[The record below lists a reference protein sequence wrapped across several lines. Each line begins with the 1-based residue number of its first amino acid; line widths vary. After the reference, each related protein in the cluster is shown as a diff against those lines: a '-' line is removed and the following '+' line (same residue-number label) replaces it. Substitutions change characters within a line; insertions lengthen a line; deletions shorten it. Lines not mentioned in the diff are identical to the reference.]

1 MTYANM
7 RWYHVRFHDILCLPS
22 TFHHASHRWYRVH
35 FNHILSLPA
44 TLPHASR
51 CNLRRFRSLSCSST
65 LIFVVVRNSLWYQ
78 LFYFLNL
85 LGKCLVCKF
94 FYAQLVKGQSIWYQ
108 RKARFIKKKFNFL
121 TLSSFFHKTLLRLQ
135 TLLVPGISVD
145 QNSHGFTFHK
155 NPEGSPR
162 GEKINTVI
170 LHAWF
175 QLSHSS
181 IFPCSP
187 SNSGFQF
194 SNVVSEAIKE
204 KERRTGKEHTF
215 KTLEFSRQLTT

>member
-1 MTYANM
+1 VTYANM

-22 TFHHASHRWYRVH
+22 TFHHASHRWYHVH

-108 RKARFIKKKFNFL
+108 RKAWFIKKNSAFL
-121 TLSSFFHKTLLRLQ
+121 LFRSSSTRHFWDSRRSSSLVYLWTKTAMVL
-135 TLLVPGISVD
+135 
-145 QNSHGFTFHK
+145 HFTRIQK
-155 NPEGSPR
+155 QVQGK
-162 GEKINTVI
+162 KINTVI
-170 LHAWF
+170 
-175 QLSHSS
+175 
-181 IFPCSP
+181 
-187 SNSGFQF
+187 
-194 SNVVSEAIKE
+194 
-204 KERRTGKEHTF
+204 
-215 KTLEFSRQLTT
+215 